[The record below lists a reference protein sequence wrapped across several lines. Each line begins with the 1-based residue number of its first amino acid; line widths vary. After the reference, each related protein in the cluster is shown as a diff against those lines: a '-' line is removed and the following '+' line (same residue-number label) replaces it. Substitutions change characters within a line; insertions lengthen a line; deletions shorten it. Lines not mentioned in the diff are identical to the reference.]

1 MNENIC
7 EQCGQ
12 RNEPGVQFCVNC
24 QAFLPWYD
32 QEDEGSATP
41 SAGTVGADPAP
52 VTAPTTPATSATS
65 ATSAG
70 DGPASSA
77 VPAVPAP
84 VTSDPG
90 ADTSEARSSLQITVE
105 PTAVT
110 VTPGGDPESVEVR
123 VHNLSPIVDAYV
135 VEIVEPPG
143 WLTASTAE
151 VRLLPTTND
160 LARVTLSIAG
170 GALVPAGAV
179 DLVLRV
185 RSQAHPEIWVSEPL
199 QVTVPAIEAPIG
211 LRLDPS
217 MVRAK
222 DSEPGRLQATVD
234 NKGSNK
240 SRRVTLSGRD
250 PEGVVRFT
258 FSPSVLDLEPGQS
271 ANAQVQVQAPKPE
284 AGQQA
289 TRQLTIVASDGSS
302 EVEATATFVQ
312 VAAADTPLA
321 LRLEPSLLRVRDSD
335 RGTLEAVLDNRRGTR
350 TRRVFLSGRDPE
362 GVVTFTVSPPSV
374 DVFAGEAVTA
384 RVRLAAA
391 PPEAGKEVT
400 RTVTV
405 VATSDGS
412 ADIEATAT
420 FVQATSA
427 VAPLMVQLDPI
438 VVRVRDSVSGTFD
451 LIIDNRGGRRV
462 RRVALAG
469 RDPERLVRFTF
480 TPPSLDV
487 LPDTIGRARVVVQ
500 APPPDAGQESTRQLT
515 ISATDGGVPVELTGT
530 FVQTTSVSAPV
541 VVKLEPSLV
550 RVRDSPVGQF
560 QVIADNR
567 QGIRGRRVTL
577 AGSDPER
584 AVGFSFWPP
593 VLEIGPG
600 EIGRA
605 TARIE
610 AHPPEPGA
618 ESTRQF
624 VVTASDGERDID
636 TSGTFVQTTTPPPP
650 DQPLVLRLDPS
661 LVRVR
666 NRGTGALT
674 AVADNRGGGRPR
686 RVYFAGHDP
695 ERVIRFGFSPEFLD
709 LAPGQVGS
717 VQARIS
723 APRPDGGA
731 ESTRPFT
738 VVASD
743 GERDTEASG
752 SFVQEQ
758 SDRRPLWRILLTL
771 LGGLMMIG
779 GVFTA
784 WNVGANIQI
793 GEFGAPLGDEI
804 SGLEWNLPAIDVASD
819 TFIDRQLFLNVP
831 DSLDPLLSAGSLII
845 LLAVIAMLGLT
856 GPKGRLTR
864 LAALVAAVFM
874 AAFLIGVSL
883 APNTGHIGPGVILV
897 FAGCAVAFVG
907 GLLAKPRGS

>member
-1 MNENIC
+1 MKENIC

-32 QEDEGSATP
+32 TQEADLSAAV
-41 SAGTVGADPAP
+41 SAATVGADPTP
-52 VTAPTTPATSATS
+52 TPTTPTTPATPATP
-65 ATSAG
+65 ATGGA
-70 DGPASSA
+70 AA
-77 VPAVPAP
+77 PAVTVDPVPVAPAP
-84 VTSDPG
+84 PGPG
-90 ADTSEARSSLQITVE
+90 ADNSEARSSLQIAVE
-105 PTAVT
+105 PAAAV
-110 VTPGGDPESVEVR
+110 VTPGGDPEAIEVR

-135 VEIVEPPG
+135 VEIVEPPE
-143 WLTASTAE
+143 WLTTSTAE

-160 LARVTLSIAG
+160 LARVTLSIAAG
-170 GALVPAGAV
+170 VLVPAGAV
-179 DLVLRV
+179 DLRIRV
-185 RSQAHPEIWVSEPL
+185 RSQAHPEIWVTEPVE
-199 QVTVPAIEAPIG
+199 VTVPAIEAPLG
-211 LRLDPS
+211 LRLEPS

-234 NKGSNK
+234 NKGSNQR
-240 SRRVTLSGRD
+240 RRVTLSGRD
-250 PEGVVRFT
+250 LEGVVRFT

-271 ANAQVQVQAPKPE
+271 ATAQLQVQAPKPE
-284 AGQQA
+284 AGQQI
-289 TRQLTIVASDGSS
+289 TRQLTVVAADGSS

-321 LRLEPSLLRVRDSD
+321 LRLEPTLLRVRDSD
-335 RGTLEAVLDNRRGTR
+335 SGTLEAVLDNRRGTR

-362 GVVTFTVSPPSV
+362 GAVTFTFSPPSV
-374 DVFAGEAVTA
+374 DVFAAESVMA
-384 RVRLAAA
+384 RVRLAAP
-391 PPEAGKEVT
+391 PPEAGKEAT

-405 VATSDGS
+405 LATSDGS

-427 VAPLMVQLDPI
+427 VAPLLVQLDPT
-438 VVRVRDSVSGTFD
+438 VVRVRDSVSGTFEA
-451 LIIDNRGGRRV
+451 IIDNRGGRRV
-462 RRVALAG
+462 RRVSLSG

-487 LPDTIGRARVVVQ
+487 LPDTIGRARIVVQ
-500 APPPDAGQESTRQLT
+500 APPPDPGQESTRQLT
-515 ISATDGGVPVELTGT
+515 ISATDGGAPVEITGT

-624 VVTASDGERDID
+624 VLTASDGERDID

-661 LVRVR
+661 VVRVR
-666 NRGTGALT
+666 NRGTGALA

-686 RVYFAGHDP
+686 RVYFTGHDP
-695 ERVIRFGFSPEFLD
+695 ERVIRFAFTPAFLD

-717 VQARIS
+717 AQARIS

-758 SDRRPLWRILLTL
+758 ADRRPMWRILLTV

-779 GVFTA
+779 GVFLA
-784 WNVGANIQI
+784 WNVGANLDLR
-793 GEFGAPLGDEI
+793 GFGAPIGDEI
-804 SGLEWNLPAIDVASD
+804 TGLEWNLPAVDVASD
-819 TFIDRQLFLNVP
+819 TYIDRQLFLDLP
-831 DSLDPLLSAGSLII
+831 DQLDPLVSAGSLII

-864 LAALVAAVFM
+864 LAALVAAVFL

-883 APNTGHIGPGVILV
+883 VPNTGRIAPGVILV
-897 FAGCAVAFVG
+897 FGGCAVAFVG
-907 GLLAKPRGS
+907 GLLAKPR

>member
-1 MNENIC
+1 MKENIC

-32 QEDEGSATP
+32 TEEDDLSAAV
-41 SAGTVGADPAP
+41 SAATAGALPTVAP
-52 VTAPTTPATSATS
+52 VLPTTATPAT
-65 ATSAG
+65 
-70 DGPASSA
+70 DGPTGPTGPTG
-77 VPAVPAP
+77 PAVPAP
-84 VTSDPG
+84 VAPVPPDPG
-90 ADTSEARSSLQITVE
+90 TDKHEARSSLQITVE
-105 PTAVT
+105 PTAVV

-135 VEIVEPPG
+135 VEIVDPPP
-143 WLTASTAE
+143 WLTTSTAE

-160 LARVTLSIAG
+160 LARLTLSIASG
-170 GALVPAGAV
+170 PLVPAGAV
-179 DLVLRV
+179 DLRLRV

-199 QVTVPAIEAPIG
+199 ELTVPAIEAPVG
-211 LRLDPS
+211 LRLEPS

-234 NKGSNK
+234 NKGSNQQ
-240 SRRVTLSGRD
+240 RRVTLSGRD
-250 PEGVVRFT
+250 LEGVVRFT
-258 FSPSVLDLEPGQS
+258 FSPSVLDLDPGQS
-271 ANAQVQVQAPKPE
+271 ATVQLQVQAPKPD

-289 TRQLTIVASDGSS
+289 TRQLTIVASDSSS

-312 VAAADTPLA
+312 VAAAETPLA
-321 LRLEPSLLRVRDSD
+321 LRLEPTLLRVRDLDS
-335 RGTLEAVLDNRRGTR
+335 GSLEAVLDNRSGTR

-362 GVVTFTVSPPSV
+362 GVVTFTFSPPSV
-374 DVFAGEAVTA
+374 DVFAGETVMA
-384 RVRLAAA
+384 RVRLAAP
-391 PPEAGKEVT
+391 PPEPGKEAT

-405 VATSDGS
+405 LATSDGS

-427 VAPLMVQLDPI
+427 VAPLLVQLDPT
-438 VVRVRDSVSGTFD
+438 VVRVRDSTSGTFEA
-451 LIIDNRGGRRV
+451 IIDNRGGRRV
-462 RRVALAG
+462 RRVSLSG
-469 RDPERLVRFTF
+469 RDPERLLRFTF

-487 LPDTIGRARVVVQ
+487 LPDTIGRARIVVQ
-500 APPPDAGQESTRQLT
+500 APPPDPGQESTRQLT

-610 AHPPEPGA
+610 AYPPEPGA

-686 RVYFAGHDP
+686 RVYFTGHDP
-695 ERVIRFGFSPEFLD
+695 ERVIRFAFSPEFLD

-717 VQARIS
+717 AQARIS
-723 APRPDGGA
+723 APRPEGGA

-784 WNVGANIQI
+784 WNVGAHI
-793 GEFGAPLGDEI
+793 ELAAVDAPLGDEI

-819 TFIDRQLFLNVP
+819 TFIDRQLFLDVP
-831 DSLDPLLSAGSLII
+831 GPLDPVLSAGSLII

-864 LAALVAAVFM
+864 LAALVAAVFL

-897 FAGCAVAFVG
+897 FGGCAVAFVG
-907 GLLAKPRGS
+907 GLLAKPR